1 MWSCLPNEEAELKA
15 GTLIAILLLVQVLVH
30 PVVHVPLSAGPSTPQ
45 VRQLP
50 EQGNPQAR
58 LENPGTCLGCRTA
71 DSLVAAPLT
80 IEFPGVSRSQE
91 AVPFQPVSY
100 RFQDF
105 NPAVSSRAPP
115 LA

>member
-1 MWSCLPNEEAELKA
+1 MKA
-15 GTLIAILLLVQVLVH
+15 GTLIAVLLLVQVLVH

-50 EQGNPQAR
+50 EQGSTQAQWGNP
-58 LENPGTCLGCRTA
+58 NPCLGCRTA
-71 DSLVAAPLT
+71 GSLLATPLA
-80 IEFPGVSRSQE
+80 IEPLGVSPRQE
-91 AVPFQPVSY
+91 AVPFPPASY
-100 RFQDF
+100 YSQDF

>member
-1 MWSCLPNEEAELKA
+1 MKA
-15 GTLIAILLLVQVLVH
+15 GTLIAVLLLVQVLVH

-45 VRQLP
+45 AQQLP

-58 LENPGTCLGCRTA
+58 LGNPGTCLGCRTA
-71 DSLVAAPLT
+71 GSLVAAPLT
-80 IEFPGVSRSQE
+80 IEFPGVSPSQE
-91 AVPFQPVSY
+91 VVPFQPVSY
-100 RFQDF
+100 HSQDF